1 MHRVDLGQ
9 VSDHEGEDMSLADV
23 DLSTYDV
30 PGRGR
35 GLLDV
40 LRRGYLLRLL
50 VRKGTATRYRNSVLG
65 WTWSYVK
72 PGVQF
77 GVYFFIVGLVL
88 QMNRGVEYFPVYLF
102 SGLIL
107 VNFFNEAFG
116 NATTAIVENRALV
129 RKIYLPRELFPVA
142 AVIVALIHF
151 IPQVAILLV
160 ITIFLGWVPT
170 FSSIGIALAATILIA
185 VFALGL
191 GMMFGAV
198 NVRFR
203 DAQNFVEIIR
213 MVSMWSTPTLYTWGL
228 MRDVLPGWGFNVY
241 FANPL
246 SIGVE
251 MFHEAFWAP
260 IISGQ
265 EPWPPNTMSLILVAG
280 VLSIA
285 TVLIGQ
291 FMFRRFERT
300 FAQDL

>member
-1 MHRVDLGQ
+1 
-9 VSDHEGEDMSLADV
+9 MSVTDV
-23 DLSTYDV
+23 DLSAFDT

-40 LRRGYLLRLL
+40 FRRRYLLRLL

-77 GVYFFIVGLVL
+77 FVYFFIIGIVL
-88 QMNRGVEYFPVYLF
+88 NAHRDVQYFPVYLF

-129 RKIYLPRELFPVA
+129 RKIYLPRELFPVSA
-142 AVIVALIHF
+142 IIVALIHF
-151 IPQVAILLV
+151 LPQAAILLV
-160 ITIFLGWVPT
+160 IVVILGWVPT
-170 FSSIGIALAATILIA
+170 LTSVAIA
-185 VFALGL
+185 VAGLALMATFALGL

-213 MVSMWSTPTLYTWGL
+213 MVAIWSTPTIYTWGL
-228 MRDVLPGWGFNVY
+228 MRDVLPQWAFNIY
-241 FANPL
+241 FSNPL
-246 SIGVE
+246 AIGVE
-251 MFHEAFWAP
+251 MYHEAFWAP
-260 IISGQ
+260 VIDGTAV
-265 EPWPPNTMSLILVAG
+265 WPPNALWNIVAAVTLSLL
-280 VLSIA
+280 
-285 TVLIGQ
+285 TVVVGQ
-291 FMFRRFERT
+291 LMFRHFERS

>member
-1 MHRVDLGQ
+1 
-9 VSDHEGEDMSLADV
+9 MSLAGV
-23 DLSTYDV
+23 DLSQYDV

-40 LRRGYLLRLL
+40 FTRGFLLRLL

-77 GVYFFIVGLVL
+77 LVYYFVMGIVL
-88 QMNRGVEYFPVYLF
+88 QLHRDIEHFPVYLF
-102 SGLIL
+102 AGIIL

-116 NATTAIVENRALV
+116 NATNAIVENRALV

-151 IPQVAILLV
+151 VPQAAILLV
-160 ITIFLGWVPT
+160 VCLLVGWVP
-170 FSSIGIALAATILIA
+170 SIASLAIALAAVVLLA
-185 VFALGL
+185 SFALGL
-191 GMMFGAV
+191 GMIFGAI

-203 DAQNFVEIIR
+203 DAQNVVEILR
-213 MVSMWSTPTLYTWGL
+213 MVSVWSAPTMYTWE
-228 MRDVLPGWGFNVY
+228 MVHTALPEWLFFTY
-241 FANPL
+241 FSNPIA
-246 SIGVE
+246 IGVE

-260 IISGQ
+260 TISGDAI
-265 EPWPPNTMSLILVAG
+265 WPEHAGLNIALAAGLSLLSLIL
-280 VLSIA
+280 
-285 TVLIGQ
+285 GQ
-291 FMFRRFERT
+291 LLFRHFERT

>member
-1 MHRVDLGQ
+1 
-9 VSDHEGEDMSLADV
+9 MSLAGV
-23 DLSTYDV
+23 DLSQYDV

-40 LRRGYLLRLL
+40 FTRGFLLRLL

-77 GVYFFIVGLVL
+77 FVYFFVIGVVL
-88 QMNRGVEYFPVYLF
+88 QAHRNVEYFPVYLF

-142 AVIVALIHF
+142 AILVALIHF
-151 IPQVAILLV
+151 LPQAAILLV
-160 ITIFLGWVPT
+160 IVVLLGWVP
-170 FSSIGIALAATILIA
+170 SLASIGLAVAGLLMMAT
-185 VFALGL
+185 FALGL

-213 MVSMWSTPTLYTWGL
+213 MVAVWSTPTLYTWGL
-228 MRDVLPGWGFNVY
+228 MRDVLPSWGFDVY
-241 FANPL
+241 FSNPL
-246 SIGVE
+246 AIGVE
-251 MFHEAFWAP
+251 MYHEAFWAP
-260 IISGQ
+260 IISG
-265 EPWPPNTMSLILVAG
+265 EAVWPPNALVNVAAAWA
-280 VLSIA
+280 IA
-285 TVLIGQ
+285 IVTVLLGQ
-291 FMFRRFERT
+291 LMFRHFERT

>member
-1 MHRVDLGQ
+1 
-9 VSDHEGEDMSLADV
+9 MSVTDV
-23 DLSTYDV
+23 DLSAFDT

-40 LRRGYLLRLL
+40 FRRRYLLRLL

-77 GVYFFIVGLVL
+77 GVYFFIVGMVL
-88 QMNRGVEYFPVYLF
+88 QMHRGVEYFPVYLF

-116 NATTAIVENRALV
+116 NATNAIVENRALV
-129 RKIYLPRELFPVA
+129 RKIYLPRELFPVSA
-142 AVIVALIHF
+142 ILVALIHF
-151 IPQVAILLV
+151 IPQIAILLV
-160 ITIFLGWVPT
+160 IVVILGWVPT
-170 FSSIGIALAATILIA
+170 LASVGIALAAVLMIA
-185 VFALGL
+185 TFALGL

-213 MVSMWSTPTLYTWGL
+213 MVSMWSTPTLYTWVL
-228 MRDVLPGWGFNVY
+228 LRDVLPGWAFGIY
-241 FANPL
+241 FSNPL

-260 IISGQ
+260 VIST
-265 EPWPPNTMSLILVAG
+265 ESAWPPHAFLMCTVAVCISLL
-280 VLSIA
+280 
-285 TVLIGQ
+285 TVVIGQ
-291 FMFRRFERT
+291 LMFRHFERS